1 MKNAKK
7 IYYTVLPFVVVI
19 LLLAFL
25 VINTYGLKGLYYR
38 LLYHGD
44 REIFEVSLTV
54 DNEPVT
60 LTKNQ
65 FEVTCKNCDSEV
77 SHDISGN
84 KVNFSFKASE
94 KGQYYLTFTLGDY
107 NFSITTDHF
116 NWWEVHRYSISL
128 KVDTKQNIIKY
139 EKTINYMDDKGNSLK
154 TIYTTDKDI
163 KEVIELQ

>member
-54 DNEPVT
+54 DNEPVI
-60 LTKNQ
+60 LNKNQ
-65 FEVTCKNCDSEV
+65 INITCAECDSEISKDV
-77 SHDISGN
+77 SGN
-84 KVNFSFKASE
+84 KLNFSFSAKE
-94 KGQYYLTFTLGDY
+94 KNNYVINFNIGDY
-107 NFSITTDHF
+107 NFTIATTHF

-163 KEVIELQ
+163 KEVIEL